1 MYFLLSL
8 AENGSLSALLKKE
21 GKLHETTC
29 QQLAAQMVLALEYLL
44 QQRVAHR
51 DLKPDNVLL
60 DKNFDVKICDFGE
73 AKIIEPAQVND
84 YSEMVRNKTV
94 KK

>member
-1 MYFLLSL
+1 
-8 AENGSLSALLKKE
+8 
-21 GKLHETTC
+21 
-29 QQLAAQMVLALEYLL
+29 
-44 QQRVAHR
+44 VAHR

-73 AKIIEPAQVND
+73 AKIIEPAHVND

>member
-1 MYFLLSL
+1 
-8 AENGSLSALLKKE
+8 
-21 GKLHETTC
+21 
-29 QQLAAQMVLALEYLL
+29 MVMALEFLYF
-44 QQRVAHR
+44 QKVAHR

-73 AKIIEPAQVND
+73 AKIIEEENVKD
-84 YSEMVRNKTV
+84 FSEMVRNKTV